1 VRLYVLL
8 VAVASEL
15 LVLSLD
21 LVKNRVVV
29 MGADMRKNFIGTVLV
44 GLIEKSP
51 DIKIMKAITKV
62 CVCIRPP
69 PVDACKAITKV
80 PVFWTLAIR
89 LHLNATAIEQ
99 PWSRLT
105 SKLHSQKISHKA
117 RLLLVTYRFIIKK

>member
-1 VRLYVLL
+1 VLL
-8 VAVASEL
+8 VSVASEL

-62 CVCIRPP
+62 CVCLSCSDGAEDSHFLGY
-69 PVDACKAITKV
+69 DAAV
-80 PVFWTLAIR
+80 Y
-89 LHLNATAIEQ
+89 
-99 PWSRLT
+99 S
-105 SKLHSQKISHKA
+105 A
-117 RLLLVTYRFIIKK
+117 R